1 MNLGANEMVM
11 TIMSG
16 VGSFTG
22 QVREPGTGGTLHMY
36 GGVILQKQTAG
47 FGTMT
52 GVPTGS
58 RVVFAAP

>member
-1 MNLGANEMVM
+1 MNLGVNEMVM
-11 TIMSG
+11 TIMTS

-22 QVREPGTGGTLHMY
+22 QVREPGTGTLHMF

-52 GVPTGS
+52 GTPTGS
-58 RVVFAAP
+58 RIVFAAP